1 MFKKSIP
8 YVLLCLLVVAIVIG
22 VMILV
27 QLKAEPADEVDTG
40 SIIGTYANGNPGGAT
55 NNLIYLVM
63 DHDGNYLIYK
73 QLADEAI
80 DRGSYRDVSTDG
92 RYIMESS
99 MTDEYEAVLDDG
111 CIYLAWEGRT
121 ILRLEKFNNVPEYI
135 NFSK

>member
-8 YVLLCLLVVAIVIG
+8 YISICLLIVTVILG
-22 VMILV
+22 IAILV
-27 QLKAEPADEVDTG
+27 QLKAVSHDEISNDSVV
-40 SIIGTYANGNPGGAT
+40 GTYANGNPGGPT

-99 MTDEYEAVLDDG
+99 MTDEYEAILDDG

>member
-8 YVLLCLLVVAIVIG
+8 YISTCLLIVTVILG
-22 VMILV
+22 IAILV
-27 QLKAEPADEVDTG
+27 QLKAVSHDKISNDSVV
-40 SIIGTYANGNPGGAT
+40 GTYANGNPGGPT

>member
-8 YVLLCLLVVAIVIG
+8 YILLVLLIVAIVIG

-111 CIYLAWEGRT
+111 CIYLAGEERT
-121 ILRLEKFNNVPEYI
+121 ILSLEKYSNVPEYI

>member
-8 YVLLCLLVVAIVIG
+8 YILLVLLIVAIVIG

-27 QLKAEPADEVDTG
+27 QLKAEPANEVDAG
-40 SIIGTYANGNPGGAT
+40 SIIGTYANGDPSMP
-55 NNLIYLVM
+55 NLTYLVM
-63 DHDGNYLIYK
+63 DRDGSYCIYK

-121 ILRLEKFNNVPEYI
+121 ILSLEKYSNVPEYI